1 MELAAKITVNN
12 SNFTEIAQHY
22 ENFLNK
28 QEIGCSNDETT
39 PLACVEEMISKIP
52 QELWIRD
59 NLKILDPCCGNG
71 NFFIPITQ
79 KLLETKEKK
88 EIFEDILHFNDTNK
102 QRLANVKEVFCD
114 GTYSLNIS
122 NNDYLKVDL
131 EEKFDLIVA
140 NPPYAKFQ
148 KNGARSSK
156 NHNLIASFLEKSLE
170 QLKPSGY
177 LLYLTPDNWMSLS
190 NRNTLI
196 SKLTALQIIHLD
208 IHTAK
213 KYFKKIGSSFTWY
226 VIQNRP
232 YTAPFTVSGVWKKA
246 KYESR
251 IESMVRDFVPLLYT
265 QTVKDIFSKTV
276 DSNKYLK
283 YPIQTSSDLHRFT
296 KKALLSKEETNIFK
310 YKTIHTPKQTVF
322 SSRPHKFHKGYK
334 VLISLTDKYKVFVE
348 NNCGMTQSTGFLL
361 CDSKQSA
368 ENTALILSHPLYVFL
383 NNVCRYGNFNNTRVL
398 QRLPVFT
405 GKYSGNLA
413 EIYAFFGLS
422 LEEIQFIENN
432 L

>member
-1 MELAAKITVNN
+1 MAAKITVNN
-12 SNFTEIAQHY
+12 SNFTEIAQYY

-28 QEIGCSNDETT
+28 QEISCSNDETT
-39 PLACVEEMISKIP
+39 SLACIEEMISKIP

-71 NFFIPITQ
+71 NFFIPIAQ

-88 EIFEDILHFNDTNK
+88 EIFENILHFNDTNE
-102 QRLANVKEVFCD
+102 QRLANVKEVFCEE
-114 GTYSLNIS
+114 TYSLNIS

-148 KNGARSSK
+148 ENGTRSSK

-226 VIQNRP
+226 IIQNIP
-232 YTAPFTVSGVWKKA
+232 YTSAFTVSGVWKKA
-246 KYESR
+246 HYQSR

-265 QTVKDIFSKTV
+265 QIVKDIFYKTV

-283 YPIQTSSDLHRFT
+283 FPIQTSSDLHRFT

-383 NNVCRYGNFNNTRVL
+383 NNVCRYGNFNNARVL
-398 QRLPVFT
+398 QRFPIFT
-405 GKYSGNLA
+405 GKYSGNPE